1 MNGDS
6 YSSRGGDRYGGGGHH
21 SSSTRD
27 YHSSDRRRDRG
38 DRGDRND
45 RGADRGADR
54 GVDRADRGADR
65 ADRGEHHERRGGD
78 REHGDRRRERSRSPG
93 GHRRSRRDDYY
104 EGGADRDRYRDREER
119 YGGAGR
125 DREYERERG
134 GDRDRRRGGD
144 RRGGGGGERSSRHE
158 EARQARQDPFAANR
172 AARRSATPPPKRKEP
187 TPDLTDVAPI
197 TERKRRMTMWDI
209 KPQGYENVT
218 SEQAK
223 LSGMFPLPGAPRQ
236 APMDPTRLHAFMT
249 QPNSVATAS
258 ALKPTNSRQAKRLL
272 INGVPQGT
280 DEDTLTQ
287 FFNRLLAP
295 LNVISGPEP
304 VTSTQLNGD
313 KSLGLVEFK
322 NTSDATVCL
331 AFSGIEFGGSNL
343 DIRRPKDY
351 IVPLVVEDPAAE
363 TEPGQISSTVPDSP
377 NKILVSRIPDY
388 LHDEQVIELLKS
400 FGELKAFVLVKDTTD
415 DISKGIAFCE
425 YLDPAAT
432 DIAVEGLNNM
442 ELGDSTLK
450 VQRASIGMKQA
461 AGVEM
466 GVNAMA
472 MMAGTTSADLEPSR
486 VLQLLNMVTPEE
498 LMDNDEYEEICEDIH
513 EECQKFGKLIDLKVP
528 RPSGGS
534 RQTAGVGKIFVRF
547 ESLESSQEALKGLAG
562 RKFAD
567 RTVVCTYF
575 SEENYEVSAF

>member
-1 MNGDS
+1 
-6 YSSRGGDRYGGGGHH
+6 
-21 SSSTRD
+21 
-27 YHSSDRRRDRG
+27 
-38 DRGDRND
+38 
-45 RGADRGADR
+45 
-54 GVDRADRGADR
+54 
-65 ADRGEHHERRGGD
+65 
-78 REHGDRRRERSRSPG
+78 
-93 GHRRSRRDDYY
+93 
-104 EGGADRDRYRDREER
+104 
-119 YGGAGR
+119 
-125 DREYERERG
+125 
-134 GDRDRRRGGD
+134 
-144 RRGGGGGERSSRHE
+144 
-158 EARQARQDPFAANR
+158 
-172 AARRSATPPPKRKEP
+172 
-187 TPDLTDVAPI
+187 
-197 TERKRRMTMWDI
+197 MTMWDI

-249 QPNSVATAS
+249 QPSSVATAS

-272 INGVPQGT
+272 VSGVPQGT

-287 FFNRLLAP
+287 FFNRLLSS
-295 LNVISGPEP
+295 LNVTTGGAEP
-304 VTSTQLNGD
+304 VTLVQLNTD
-313 KSLGLVEFK
+313 KSLGMIEFK

-331 AFSGIEFGGSNL
+331 AFSGIEFGGSQL
-343 DIRRPKDY
+343 EVRRPKDY
-351 IVPLVVEDPAAE
+351 IVPLVVEDNAE
-363 TEPGQISSTVPDSP
+363 TEPGQISSTVPDTP
-377 NKILVSRIPDY
+377 NKILVSRIPEY
-388 LHDEQVIELLKS
+388 LQDEQVIELLKT
-400 FGELKAFVLVKDTTD
+400 FGELKAFVLVKDNTD
-415 DISKGIAFCE
+415 ESSKGIAFCE
-425 YLDPAAT
+425 YLDPTAT

-472 MMAGTTSADLEPSR
+472 MMAGTTSADLEASR

-498 LMDNDEYEEICEDIH
+498 LMDPEEYDEICEDIR

-547 ESLESSQEALKGLAG
+547 ETLDSSQTALKSLAG